1 MRRLRRRCHT
11 FVTLL
16 SLVIVLLITSS
27 CATVAMESDFREDGS
42 ARHTVETTIEKGA
55 LEQLASIA
63 GADISQIFT
72 AQDEAERR
80 AEEAGLEYERID
92 TDRLI
97 GARVSKTVDD
107 ARDIGATFN
116 QLISQATAGVG
127 GDGAERLQAVD
138 GAVTGTYT
146 QDGDRA
152 SIDMMVDSDRIL
164 GVLGGL
170 AGGDGSL
177 PISIDQ
183 LSSFVDITYTASLPG
198 EIVETN
204 GGQVDDNTALWDI
217 PLTGQTRIIAVAE
230 GSGSGGSSLLPLIGL
245 LVLLALLL
253 GAAVFFFVVMQRR
266 PLPRA

>member
-1 MRRLRRRCHT
+1 MRRPGRQRHT

-16 SLVIVLLITSS
+16 SLVIILLIASG

-42 ARHTVETTIEKGA
+42 AQHTVETTLERSA
-55 LEQLASIA
+55 LEQLASLA

-80 AEEAGLEYERID
+80 AEEAGLDYERID
-92 TDRLI
+92 TDQLV
-97 GARVSKTVDD
+97 GVRVSKTVED
-107 ARDIGATFN
+107 ASDIGATFN
-116 QLISQATAGVG
+116 QLISQATAGASS
-127 GDGAERLQAVD
+127 DGAERLQAVD
-138 GAVTGTYT
+138 GAVTGTYID
-146 QDGDRA
+146 DGDRA
-152 SIDMMVDSDRIL
+152 SIDMTVDSDRIL

-183 LSSFVDITYTASLPG
+183 LSSFVDITYSASLPG
-198 EIVETN
+198 EVIETN

-217 PLTGQTRIIAVAE
+217 PLTGQTRMTAVAE
-230 GSGSGGSSLLPLIGL
+230 ASSGSNSSLLPLIGL
-245 LVLLALLL
+245 LALLGLLL

-266 PLPRA
+266 RVPRA